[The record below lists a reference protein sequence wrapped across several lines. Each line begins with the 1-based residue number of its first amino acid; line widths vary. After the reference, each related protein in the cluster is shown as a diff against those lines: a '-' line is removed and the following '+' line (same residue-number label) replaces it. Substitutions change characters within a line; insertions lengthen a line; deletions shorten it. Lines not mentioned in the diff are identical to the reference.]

1 MFLRMLSPVE
11 HNAMV
16 TINEEENRSS
26 EKVYWYGSQIITLYS
41 KVKQLHVH
49 DTLYSV
55 LKEYF
60 LF

>member
-16 TINEEENRSS
+16 RINEEENRSS

-49 DTLYSV
+49 DTL
-55 LKEYF
+55 
-60 LF
+60 